1 MQSRAEQ
8 SRAEQ
13 SRAEQSRAEQHLKTS
28 YSKNL
33 INNCDNHYNKGTN
46 RGFWSDMR
54 VSGQGFC

>member
-1 MQSRAEQ
+1 MHNH
-8 SRAEQ
+8 AEQ